1 MRSWLYSESFQ
12 PCCSNLKKSRGTGQ
26 MRGDGVVTGRSF
38 PKDRFTV
45 CEVAGSINGE
55 LIVSLLA
62 GDVAACVF
70 RDAVP
75 QRNCRRLVSNFW
87 ENSGRRER
95 LDGVPGHF
103 IGAY

>member
-1 MRSWLYSESFQ
+1 
-12 PCCSNLKKSRGTGQ
+12 
-26 MRGDGVVTGRSF
+26 DGVMTGRSL

-103 IGAY
+103 IGAYHFSKETAAYLREVSATRPYIDEL